1 MPYPTKLLAEGEQI
15 IKDTRLHWIALF
27 KEILYTAGL
36 LILLIVLLAAT
47 NLAGWFYLLLIFFWA
62 AGSVRGITDWFTSNL
77 VLTNRRLIF
86 RKGLISKKGYE
97 IPVDRV
103 QDVGFRQSGIQRMVG
118 SGDLLVESGG
128 GDSTT
133 ALRNVPDAIEMK
145 RLISEAREARIDQRF
160 SQAGRGMAGGAPAP
174 QTGASRAEQLEILA
188 RLHQQGSLS
197 DTEFESEKAKLLGG
211 E

>member
-1 MPYPTKLLAEGEQI
+1 MPYPTKLLAEGEEI

-36 LILLIVLLAAT
+36 LIILIVLLAAT

-62 AGSVRGITDWFTSNL
+62 AGSIRGITDWFTSNL
-77 VLTNRRLIF
+77 VLTNRRVIF
-86 RKGLISKKGYE
+86 RMGLLSKKGYE

-103 QDVGFRQSGIQRMVG
+103 QDVGFRQSAIQRMVG

-128 GDSTT
+128 DSTT
-133 ALRNVPDAIEMK
+133 ALRNVPDAVEMK
-145 RLISEAREARIDQRF
+145 RLISDAREARIDQRF
-160 SQAGRGMAGGAPAP
+160 SEAGRGMAGGVAATP
-174 QTGASRAEQLEILA
+174 TGASRVEQLEILA

-197 DTEFESEKAKLLGG
+197 DAEFESEKAKLLGG

>member
-1 MPYPTKLLAEGEQI
+1 MPYPTKLLAEGEEI

-62 AGSVRGITDWFTSNL
+62 AGSIRGITDWFTSNL
-77 VLTNRRLIF
+77 VLTNRRVIF
-86 RKGLISKKGYE
+86 RKGLLSKKGYE

-103 QDVGFRQSGIQRMVG
+103 QDVGFRQSAIQRMVG

-128 GDSTT
+128 DSTT
-133 ALRNVPDAIEMK
+133 ALRNVPDAVEMK
-145 RLISEAREARIDQRF
+145 RLISDAREARIDQRF
-160 SQAGRGMAGGAPAP
+160 SQAGRGMAGGVAATP
-174 QTGASRAEQLEILA
+174 TGASRVEQLEILA

-197 DTEFESEKAKLLGG
+197 DAEFESEKAKLLGG